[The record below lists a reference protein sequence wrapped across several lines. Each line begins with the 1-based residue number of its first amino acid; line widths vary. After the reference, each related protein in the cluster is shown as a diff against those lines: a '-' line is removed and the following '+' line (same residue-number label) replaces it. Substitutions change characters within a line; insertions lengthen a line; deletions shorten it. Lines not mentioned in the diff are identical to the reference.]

1 LIVYHP
7 SFAIAGRPV
16 REKMVQRLRA
26 AEMPAEGGG
35 GSFRSPRIDLKI
47 GPAMP
52 RDHPLPLYKKKQE
65 EKEVGQEEQ
74 EEKQEKQVDFGVYN
88 GGNWLDAFAHSQ
100 FVLTPRGTSV

>member
-1 LIVYHP
+1 M
-7 SFAIAGRPV
+7 

-26 AEMPAEGGG
+26 AKMPVEGDG
-35 GSFRSPRIDLKI
+35 GSFRSPKIDLKI

-52 RDHPLPLYKKKQE
+52 RDHPLPLYKKKQKKETEEGKAETQEGKE
-65 EKEVGQEEQ
+65 EKEEQ
-74 EEKQEKQVDFGVYN
+74 DEKQVDFGVYN